1 MPRISDIV
9 AATPSGQSI
18 FGPSMRDIAN
28 QRKEQQRNAI
38 AKILSNQNQQ
48 IMNRRNQLANVKAAR
63 EMANF
68 GKDTFGNPVQLQDG
82 SYGQPVF
89 NQQGQFVRFQKMPG
103 YSPQQ
108 QLSPLQK
115 ELEVISGVPF
125 SKMTPEQKR
134 DAYNIKTKRGGASS
148 QNPYSGYDKA
158 TNTAFN
164 INTGRREVVP
174 LGPEAQRQRDESE
187 QVTEAER
194 EQARDF
200 ASESYDI
207 AERLLNSPG
216 LDDAVGPLEGRILS
230 TEKDTVDFE
239 IDLEFLISRLTKEN
253 LGIMKGV
260 LSDNDIKILT
270 NIGAGELKLIGSEQ
284 KMRDGLKRVMNKLA
298 VAANRQIPYPE
309 MQTSVGGKEVDLNG
323 TRFTIQ
329 EVK

>member
-48 IMNRRNQLANVKAAR
+48 IMNRRNQLANTKTAMDMADRRKSLYQQVVGADGRTYVQEIDPITNRPKSQVPIDVFLQPKQGAASQTPIYNPRKLSEAKQRLVKYLPIGVDPYQATDAQYVKARETMLEERLQTNPTYVRYQEQKAETEAQEQADEKKAR
-63 EMANF
+63 EFAAE
-68 GKDTFGNPVQLQDG
+68 TF
-82 SYGQPVF
+82 
-89 NQQGQFVRFQKMPG
+89 
-103 YSPQQ
+103 
-108 QLSPLQK
+108 
-115 ELEVISGVPF
+115 
-125 SKMTPEQKR
+125 
-134 DAYNIKTKRGGASS
+134 
-148 QNPYSGYDKA
+148 
-158 TNTAFN
+158 
-164 INTGRREVVP
+164 
-174 LGPEAQRQRDESE
+174 
-187 QVTEAER
+187 
-194 EQARDF
+194 
-200 ASESYDI
+200 DI
-207 AERLLNSPG
+207 ANRLLNSPG
-216 LDDAVGPLEGRILS
+216 LDAAVGPLEGRILS
-230 TEKDTVDFE
+230 TDKDTVDFE
-239 IDLEFLISRLTKEN
+239 NDLEFLISRLTKEN

-298 VAANRQIPYPE
+298 VASNRQIPYPE
-309 MQTSVGGKEVDLNG
+309 MQTSVDGKEVDLNG

>member
-48 IMNRRNQLANVKAAR
+48 IMNRRNQLANTKTAMDIADRRKSQYQQVVGADGRTYVQEIDPITNRPKSQVPIDVFLQPKQGAASQTPIYNPRKLSEAKQRLVEYLPIGVDPYEATDAQYVEAR
-63 EMANF
+63 ETML
-68 GKDTFGNPVQLQDG
+68 KEKLQTNPT
-82 SYGQPVF
+82 Y
-89 NQQGQFVRFQKMPG
+89 VRYQ
-103 YSPQQ
+103 
-108 QLSPLQK
+108 
-115 ELEVISGVPF
+115 
-125 SKMTPEQKR
+125 EQK
-134 DAYNIKTKRGGASS
+134 A
-148 QNPYSGYDKA
+148 
-158 TNTAFN
+158 
-164 INTGRREVVP
+164 E
-174 LGPEAQRQRDESE
+174 
-187 QVTEAER
+187 TEAEKQADEEKAR
-194 EQARDF
+194 EF
-200 ASESYDI
+200 ASETFDV

-216 LDDAVGPLEGRILS
+216 LKAAVGPIQGRILS
-230 TEKDTVDFE
+230 TDKDTVDFE
-239 IDLEFLISRLTKEN
+239 IDLETLISRLTKEN

-284 KMRDGLKRVMNKLA
+284 KMKDGLKRVMNKLA
-298 VAANRQIPYPE
+298 VASNRQIPYPE

>member
-38 AKILSNQNQQ
+38 AQILSNQNQQ
-48 IMNRRNQLANVKAAR
+48 IVNRRNQLANTKTAMDIADRRKSQYQQVVGADGRTYVQEIDPITNRPKSQVPIDVFLQPKQGAASQTPIFNPRKLSEAKQRLVKYLPIGVDPYEATDAQYVEAR
-63 EMANF
+63 KNMLEE
-68 GKDTFGNPVQLQDG
+68 KLQTNPT
-82 SYGQPVF
+82 Y
-89 NQQGQFVRFQKMPG
+89 VRYQ
-103 YSPQQ
+103 
-108 QLSPLQK
+108 
-115 ELEVISGVPF
+115 
-125 SKMTPEQKR
+125 EQK
-134 DAYNIKTKRGGASS
+134 A
-148 QNPYSGYDKA
+148 
-158 TNTAFN
+158 
-164 INTGRREVVP
+164 E
-174 LGPEAQRQRDESE
+174 
-187 QVTEAER
+187 TEAEKQADEEKAR
-194 EQARDF
+194 EF
-200 ASESYDI
+200 ASETFDV

-216 LDDAVGPLEGRILS
+216 LKAAVGPIQGRILS
-230 TEKDTVDFE
+230 TDKDTVDFE
-239 IDLEFLISRLTKEN
+239 IDLETLISRLTKEN

-284 KMRDGLKRVMNKLA
+284 KMKDGLKRVMNKLA
-298 VAANRQIPYPE
+298 VASNRQIPYPE